1 MNNGTAQAPKL
12 LWWITGAILG
22 PIVLAALNHLMA
34 TTYATSQK
42 AAALESE
49 FRALHQRLDRMER
62 KLDHLVERKQP

>member
-1 MNNGTAQAPKL
+1 MNPNGNPKL

-22 PIVLAALNHLMA
+22 PVVLAAFNHLMV

-42 AAALESE
+42 ASALESE
-49 FRALHQRLDRMER
+49 FRAVNQRLDRIER